1 MTMNEQHEEIGR
13 MYVERENV
21 ECQSAC
27 IENKLTRLRQKLI
40 DAASAIEKRHEDGA
54 QTAID
59 ADLPTSQQ
67 IMSLLKFEAEYIS
80 RLEKLNGFFE
90 ARRK

>member
-13 MYVERENV
+13 MYAERENV
-21 ECQSAC
+21 ERQSAC
-27 IENKLTRLRQKLI
+27 IENKLARLRQKLI

-59 ADLPTSQQ
+59 AGPAYQSADHEPAEVRGRIHQPLG
-67 IMSLLKFEAEYIS
+67 EAQRIFRS
-80 RLEKLNGFFE
+80 S
-90 ARRK
+90 